1 MSMVKVSASISID
14 GFGAGPHQ
22 SLENPMG
29 VGGEALSQ
37 WVFATRTFQRMHD
50 KDWTFQRIHRDGG
63 TIGIDDDFFARR
75 FLNVGAWIFGR
86 NMFGPVRGPWPDNSW
101 KGPWGD
107 TPPFRGPVFV
117 LTHYPRE
124 SVPMQGGTTFHFVT
138 DGIHR
143 ALERAT
149 AVANGKDV
157 SIGGITTVQQY
168 LRAGLIDELNLAIA
182 PVLLGS
188 GERFLGD
195 LDLVKLGYTC
205 TEHVAG
211 ERATHVVLGRH
222 ATGRSHVLVDG
233 PERAG
238 TRI

>member
-1 MSMVKVSASISID
+1 MSKVKVSASISID
-14 GFGAGPHQ
+14 GFGAGPQQ

-29 VGGEALSQ
+29 VGGEALGE
-37 WVFATRTFQRMHD
+37 WVFATRTFQRMHG
-50 KDWTFQRIHRDGG
+50 KDWTFQRIHGEDEGP
-63 TIGIDDDFFARR
+63 TGIDDAFFARS
-75 FLNVGAWIFGR
+75 FLNVGAFIFGR

-101 KGPWGD
+101 KGAWGD
-107 TPPFRGPVFV
+107 TPPWRAPVFV

-124 SVPMQGGTTFHFVT
+124 SIPMQGGTTFHFVT

-149 AVANGKDV
+149 AAANGKDV
-157 SIGGITTVQQY
+157 FIGGIATVQQY
-168 LRAGLIDELNLAIA
+168 LRAGLIDELNLAIC

-195 LDLVKLGYTC
+195 IDLVKLGYTC

-222 ATGRSHVLVDG
+222 ATN
-233 PERAG
+233 
-238 TRI
+238 

>member
-1 MSMVKVSASISID
+1 MSKVKVSASISID
-14 GFGAGPHQ
+14 GFGAGPQQ

-29 VGGEALSQ
+29 VGGEALGE
-37 WVFATRTFQRMHD
+37 WVFATRTFQRMHG
-50 KDWTFQRIHRDGG
+50 KDWTFQGIHGKDGG
-63 TIGIDDDFFARR
+63 TTGIDDEFFARR

-101 KGPWGD
+101 KGAWGD
-107 TPPFRGPVFV
+107 TPPFCNPVFV

-124 SVPMQGGTTFHFVT
+124 SIPMQGGTTFHFVT

-149 AVANGKDV
+149 AAANGKDV
-157 SIGGITTVQQY
+157 CIGGIATVQQY
-168 LRAGLIDELNLAIA
+168 LRAGLIDELNLAIC

-188 GERFLGD
+188 GELFLGD
-195 LDLVKLGYTC
+195 IDLVKLGYTC

-222 ATGRSHVLVDG
+222 ATY
-233 PERAG
+233 
-238 TRI
+238 